1 MNANDVIELLDDS
14 IRTAKETGTTTVP
27 IERLE
32 AFAAEVTR
40 INGESPSETAL
51 PEAQLEHYK
60 AKLNAWVSSHQQAH
74 EWNLEMLRSVITTG
88 QSALKSALLIN
99 GAAAVAL
106 LAFIGN
112 VWSSPKGPQT
122 IAGIPSAMSYYVIG
136 VLVAAV
142 AAGFTYLSQAGYGS
156 EFGKASRV
164 IGVAGHI
171 GAVSCAVASYVL
183 FGYASLTAYRV
194 FIAYV
199 G

>member
-1 MNANDVIELLDDS
+1 MNANDVIELFDDS
-14 IRTAKETGTTTVP
+14 IRTAKEAGTTTVP

-40 INGESPSETAL
+40 IVGESSSETAL
-51 PEAQLEHYK
+51 SEAQLEHYK

-106 LAFIGN
+106 LAFIGK
-112 VWSSPKGPQT
+112 VWPSSKDQT
-122 IAGIPSAMSYYVIG
+122 IADISGAMAYYVIG

-142 AAGFTYLSQAGYGS
+142 AAGFTYLSQAGYGR
-156 EFGKASRV
+156 EFGKASRF

-171 GAVSCAVASYVL
+171 GALICVVASYVF
-183 FGYASLTAYRV
+183 FGYASLVAYRV
-194 FIAYV
+194 FIT
-199 G
+199 